1 MLLDSSVWIRYL
13 RPRGSEELKTA
24 VHEALADGRV
34 ATCWVVNAELLIGAR
49 DEAAFDTLL
58 EGLLGLPEVPITEGL
73 WEEAARLGHRLRK
86 QQGLLVPLP
95 DLLIA
100 QCAISSGRILSHADE
115 DFERVGQLSSL
126 RTRYWQTSS

>member
-13 RPRGSEELKTA
+13 RPRESEEFKT
-24 VHEALADGRV
+24 VVQEALADGRV

-86 QQGLLVPLP
+86 QGLLVPLP

-115 DFERVGQLSSL
+115 DFERVRKLSSL